1 MNYWSSS
8 EWSSTHALNLNFN
21 SNGNLNFN
29 RNNAKSTATFRV
41 RPVLA
46 CLYDIYD

>member
-1 MNYWSSS
+1 VNYWSSS
-8 EWSSTHALNLNFN
+8 EWSSTHAFNLNFN

-29 RNNAKSTATFRV
+29 RNNAKTNSYRV